1 MDITW
6 YGLSCF
12 RIKERAGAVV
22 CDPYGKSVG
31 LSLPKLNA
39 DIVTSSHPQPGHSD
53 TASIAGEPKILSGP
67 GEYEVKNI
75 FVIGTH
81 THHRRLEGK
90 DAAERNVVFFFEMGN
105 LTVGHLGDLGQV
117 PKQSVVD
124 EWNVGE
130 LDILMVPVGGS
141 DVLDESQAV
150 ELIGMLEPK
159 IVIPMHYQQPGLKG
173 AWTGA
178 MEPVD
183 KFLKEWGITVP
194 EAQDMLKIS
203 KSSLPEEPQVVLL
216 NSMDG

>member
-12 RIKERAGAVV
+12 RIKERGGTVI
-22 CDPYGKSVG
+22 CDPYKSSVG
-31 LSLPKLNA
+31 LSLPVAKLSA
-39 DIVTSSHPQPGHSD
+39 DIVTSSHPQPGHSN
-53 TASIAGEPKILSGP
+53 TSVITGEPKVLSGP

-81 THHRRLEGK
+81 THHRKIEGT
-90 DAAERNVVFFFEMGN
+90 AERNVVFFFEMGN

-124 EWNVGE
+124 EWNIGE
-130 LDILMVPVGGS
+130 LDILMVPVGGG
-141 DVLDESQAV
+141 DVLDPTQAV

-159 IVIPMHYQQPGLKG
+159 IVIPMHYQQLGLKG
-173 AWTGA
+173 AWAATL
-178 MEPVD
+178 EPVD

-194 EAQDMLKIS
+194 EAQDTLKIS
-203 KSSLPEEPQVVLL
+203 KSGLPEEPQVVLL